1 MTTKNI
7 VCIGGGHGLGR
18 LLKSLSINPNY
29 NVTAVV
35 STTDNGGS
43 TGRLRRQ
50 YNTIAWG
57 DIRYCM
63 NQLVSN
69 TSFESLLFDL
79 RFNNAGELSNHAMG
93 NLMLYAADQLC
104 LRPTDTV
111 ELMRRML
118 NIKTQILPMSDIN
131 ANLTAMNSEGE
142 MLYGEL
148 EIDTTELELDYESL
162 GLTNQAVASKEVL
175 QAINAADLIVMA
187 PGSFVT
193 SILPP
198 LLMNDLVDAVNTSNA
213 QLVMF
218 ANLAPEEHS
227 HFAKFEQKVAYFEH
241 LGLKPL
247 DHVFWPTHREA
258 PEGMESELTYYPFS
272 DGLTN
277 QHDPKVVYMAIEEVL
292 NRKTKA
298 VA

>member
-1 MTTKNI
+1 
-7 VCIGGGHGLGR
+7 
-18 LLKSLSINPNY
+18 
-29 NVTAVV
+29 
-35 STTDNGGS
+35 
-43 TGRLRRQ
+43 
-50 YNTIAWG
+50 
-57 DIRYCM
+57 M

-118 NIKTQILPMSDIN
+118 NIKTQILPMSDTN
-131 ANLTAMNSEGE
+131 AHLTAMNMEGE

-175 QAINAADLIVMA
+175 KAIEAADMIVMA

-198 LLMNDLVDAVNTSNA
+198 LLMKDLVAAINESNSE
-213 QLVMF
+213 LVMF
-218 ANLAPEEHS
+218 ANLAAEEHQ
-227 HFAKFEQKVAYFEH
+227 HFSQFEQKLDYFEH
-241 LGLKPL
+241 LGLRKL
-247 DHVFWPTHREA
+247 DHIFWPTHREA
-258 PEGMESELTYYPFS
+258 PEGMEDELTYYPFS
-272 DGLTN
+272 DGLTK
-277 QHDPKVVYMAIEEVL
+277 QHDPKVVYMAIENL
-292 NRKTKA
+292 ITGQSKA

>member
-1 MTTKNI
+1 MKPAKI

-18 LLKSLSINPNY
+18 LLKSLTINPNY
-29 NVTAVV
+29 QLTAVV

-63 NQLVSN
+63 NQVVSN

-79 RFNNAGELSNHAMG
+79 RFNNCGELSNHAMG

-111 ELMRRML
+111 ELMRQML
-118 NIKTQILPMSDIN
+118 NIKTRILPMSDTN
-131 ANLTAMNSEGE
+131 AHLTAMNMYGE

-162 GLTNQAVASKEVL
+162 GLTNQACASTEVIE
-175 QAINAADLIVMA
+175 AIIDADLIVLA

-198 LLMNDLVDAVNTSNA
+198 LLMPDLIEAINRSNS
-213 QLVMF
+213 QLAMF
-218 ANLAPEEHS
+218 ANLAPEKHQ
-227 HFAKFEQKVAYFEH
+227 HFSQFSQKLDYFQH
-241 LGLKPL
+241 LNLREF
-247 DHVFWPTHREA
+247 DHIFWPSHREVTEDIA
-258 PEGMESELTYYPFS
+258 DLLTLYPFS
-272 DGLTN
+272 DGFTQ
-277 QHDPKVVYMAIEEVL
+277 QHDPKVVYMAIENVISEHV
-292 NRKTKA
+292 RA

>member
-1 MTTKNI
+1 MKPTNI

-29 NVTAVV
+29 HVTAVV

-63 NQLVSN
+63 NQVVSN

-93 NLMLYAADQLC
+93 NIMLYAADQLC
-104 LRPTDTV
+104 MRPTDTV

-118 NIKTQILPMSDIN
+118 NIKTRILPMSDTN
-131 ANLTAMNSEGE
+131 AHLTAMNMYGE

-162 GLTNQAVASKEVL
+162 GLTNQACASEEVL
-175 QAINAADLIVMA
+175 EAIAAADLIVLA

-198 LLMNDLVDAVNTSNA
+198 LLMPDLIEAINRSNS
-213 QLVMF
+213 QLAMF
-218 ANLAPEEHS
+218 ANLAAEEHQ
-227 HFAKFEQKVAYFEH
+227 HFSEFSQKLDYFEH
-241 LGLKPL
+241 LYLRPF
-247 DHVFWPTHREA
+247 DHIFWPSHREV
-258 PEGMESELTYYPFS
+258 PEGLDEQLTFYPFS
-272 DGLTN
+272 DGFTK
-277 QHDPKVVYMAIEEVL
+277 QHDPKVVYMAIENVISQHIS
-292 NRKTKA
+292 A

>member
-1 MTTKNI
+1 MTTANI

-29 NVTAVV
+29 KVTAVV

-111 ELMRRML
+111 ELMRQML
-118 NIKTQILPMSDIN
+118 NIKTQILPMSDTN
-131 ANLTAMNSEGE
+131 AHLTAMNLEGE

-148 EIDTTELELDYESL
+148 EIDTTELELDYKSL

-175 QAINAADLIVMA
+175 DAIQAADLIVMA

-198 LLMNDLVDAVNTSNA
+198 LLMTDLIKAVNDSNC
-213 QLVMF
+213 QLAMF
-218 ANLAPEEHS
+218 ANLTPEGHR
-227 HFAKFEQKVAYFEH
+227 HFSKFEQKIAYFLH
-241 LGLKPL
+241 LGLKQI
-247 DHVFWPTHREA
+247 DHILWPAHRQL
-258 PEGMESELTYYPFS
+258 PEVIIDKLTCYPFS
-272 DGLTN
+272 DGLSS
-277 QHDPKVVYMAIEEVL
+277 QHDPKFMYMAIENIL
-292 NRKTKA
+292 TRDTKA